1 MITTLPPATEFELG
15 PPIIFPPCDSNYL
28 QICECSCE
36 IQDVLLE
43 VVCTS
48 EGEGGKVLILN
59 MLLVQSDENMA
70 TGSAAVRPVEPQR
83 HS

>member
-1 MITTLPPATEFELG
+1 MITTLPRASEFELG

-43 VVCTS
+43 VMYNS
-48 EGEGGKVLILN
+48 GGRWQGLDFEYAI
-59 MLLVQSDENMA
+59 
-70 TGSAAVRPVEPQR
+70 SAIRLK
-83 HS
+83 HSHR